1 MWFYRETGGLR
12 GQTTL
17 RAFSLEGALVV
28 GCWLLVVG
36 CAGVSIR
43 LRRGQT
49 TMSGH
54 SKWHQIRRQKGVN
67 DARRG
72 QLFTRLGR
80 ELVVAVREGG
90 GPDPDANFRLR
101 MAIQRARDANMP
113 MDNIERTIKRA
124 AGGGEGASLEE
135 ITYEGYAPGGA
146 ALMVQTVTDNRNR
159 TAAEVRSTFSKNG
172 GNLGE
177 AGCVDWIFE
186 QRGVI
191 EVAIEGRDIDE
202 LTLAALDAGAEDV
215 DTPGEDDETLVIY
228 TEPSRLAEA
237 RDALEKQS
245 LTVARAEVT
254 MVPKT
259 KIDLGE
265 KESLQTLRLIEKL
278 EDLDDVQNVYT
289 NAEIADEYAEKY
301 AAS

>member
-80 ELVVAVREGG
+80 EIVVAVREGG

-101 MAIQRARDANMP
+101 MAVQRAREANMP
-113 MDNIERTIKRA
+113 MENIERTIKRA
-124 AGGGEGASLEE
+124 SGGGEGANLEE

-146 ALMVQTVTDNRNR
+146 AIMVQVMTDNRNR
-159 TAAEVRSTFSKNG
+159 TAAEIRNVFNKNA

-177 AGCVDWIFE
+177 VGCVDWIFE
-186 QRGVI
+186 QRGIIGVSLD
-191 EVAIEGRDIDE
+191 GHDPDE
-202 LTLAALDAGAEDV
+202 LTLEAIDAGAEDV
-215 DTPGEDDETLVIY
+215 DAYNDGDEELTIY
-228 TEPSRLAEA
+228 TAPADLDTVRT
-237 RDALEKQS
+237 ALEAKKY
-245 LTVARAEVT
+245 TITRAEST
-254 MVPKT
+254 LVPKT
-259 KIDLGE
+259 KIDLAE
-265 KESLQTLRLIEKL
+265 KEGLQTLRLIDRL

-289 NAEIADEYAEKY
+289 NAEIADEIAEKY
-301 AAS
+301 AG